1 MTVVRATSIQAKQ
14 DDFDGVMAV
23 VTVNTDNNIGWFT
36 FGYGPLLKIR
46 VETASIELP
55 YEDIKDITANWK
67 EGFSTSYR
75 LSLPL
80 KTVLLK
86 WYNYLN
92 KTLDNVP
99 RVCNNINIGD

>member
-1 MTVVRATSIQAKQ
+1 MIENILLTKLLTVVRATGIQAKQ

-67 EGFSTSYR
+67 EGFSTR
-75 LSLPL
+75 TLQIIFTLENGTTQMVQLPE
-80 KTVLLK
+80 
-86 WYNYLN
+86 
-92 KTLDNVP
+92 
-99 RVCNNINIGD
+99 